1 MEMVFTNILQ
11 NYIATIIIYE
21 LYEQQ
26 YQLMIIHVKI
36 INSKTKFHLRQFPA
50 NTWKRSNARQ
60 PYFLVLAAMATKMKG
75 RVTSI
80 YPLCESRSQSFL
92 KNREVPPTIEGGYSG
107 AIVGEFPRGESCQS
121 RSRRGFTCSH
131 DCPCIRR
138 QIANAEITVFLSFSP
153 SLSAYWHLHLRVCIH
168 PREKENFY
176 KSDVSSS
183 LFLSPSVSFLFST
196 FLLRIVQ
203 SKFQRRGLCKWQR
216 LVLYTVSVFARLLSV
231 VIGVCSVIRQKIAPR
246 TWAVE
251 TTGVVTGYLPI
262 V

>member
-1 MEMVFTNILQ
+1 
-11 NYIATIIIYE
+11 
-21 LYEQQ
+21 
-26 YQLMIIHVKI
+26 
-36 INSKTKFHLRQFPA
+36 
-50 NTWKRSNARQ
+50 
-60 PYFLVLAAMATKMKG
+60 MATKMKG
-75 RVTSI
+75 RVTSV
-80 YPLCESRSQSFL
+80 YPLCESRSRSFL

-138 QIANAEITVFLSFSP
+138 QIANAEVTVFLSFPP

-168 PREKENFY
+168 PGEKENTFTRVTL
-176 KSDVSSS
+176 SFS
-183 LFLSPSVSFLFST
+183 LFPSLSLCFFTFFSFLFR
-196 FLLRIVQ
+196 FVQ

-216 LVLYTVSVFARLLSV
+216 PALYTVSVFARLLSAEIV

-251 TTGVVTGYLPI
+251 TTGVVTAIYRSCSMTE
-262 V
+262 